1 MNKKINQMNK
11 DNKILIQKMIYKILK
26 KKLKNF
32 KNKLKIIVN

>member
-1 MNKKINQMNK
+1 MNQMNQDK
-11 DNKILIQKMIYKILK
+11 KILIQKVIYKILK